1 VLNFMQV
8 LRLIAL
14 LALILCT
21 FMLLPMLVALF
32 YKEYEL
38 LPAFLMPIAGTAMLS
53 GLFLLLSSASKI
65 EELSVKDG
73 FLFVTL
79 SWVTA
84 SLVGCLPFV
93 LSGAIPSF
101 TDAFFEAMS
110 GFSTTGASILTNIE
124 SLHHSILFWRS
135 LTHWLGGM
143 GIVVLTVALLPILGI
158 GGVQL
163 LKAEAPGPM
172 LDKTMPRIAQTA
184 KILWLLY
191 LTLTVLETL
200 LLMFGGMSLFN
211 ALTHTFGTLATG
223 GFSPKNAS
231 VGHYSSPYIQIV
243 VTVFMI
249 LAGVNFGLYFRAVT
263 RRFDQVLRN
272 SELKVYLSIFI
283 IATAVVAFSLYG
295 AVYSGAGE
303 SLRYAAF
310 QSASILTTTGY
321 ATADFA
327 AWPALAKAVLFF
339 LMFVGGCSGSTGG
352 GIKVIRVF
360 SLIKLALN
368 EMKHML
374 HPRGIFRIRIDGE
387 ILAKKYFYPV
397 IGFFVLYIF
406 ILLLI
411 TLAVAAAGNDLLT
424 SFSTALV
431 TLGNIGPG
439 FGKIGPALNYQ
450 FYPDTIKWILSFAM
464 MIGRLELYTV
474 LVLFTKEFWQQ

>member
-1 VLNFMQV
+1 MLNLMQV
-8 LRLIAL
+8 LRIIAL
-14 LALILCT
+14 LTLILCA
-21 FMLLPMLVALF
+21 FMLLPVLVALF
-32 YKEYEL
+32 YKEYQTL
-38 LPAFLMPIAGTAMLS
+38 SAFLIPLAGTAVLS
-53 GLFLLLSSASKI
+53 GLFLMLSSAFKI

-73 FLFVTL
+73 FLFVSL
-79 SWVTA
+79 SWITA

-93 LSGAIPSF
+93 ISGAIPSF

-110 GFSTTGASILTNIE
+110 GFSTTGASILTDIE
-124 SLHHSILFWRS
+124 SLPYSLLFWRS

-158 GGVQL
+158 GGVHL

-172 LDKTMPRIAQTA
+172 LDKTMPRITQTA
-184 KILWLLY
+184 KTLWMLY
-191 LTLTVLETL
+191 LSLTVLETL
-200 LLMFGGMSLFN
+200 LLMFGGMSLFE

-231 VGHYSSPYIQIV
+231 VGYYSSAYIQIV

-249 LAGVNFGLYFRAVT
+249 LAGINFGLYFRAVT
-263 RRFDQVLRN
+263 GRFDQVLRS
-272 SELKVYLSIFI
+272 SELKVYLSIFV
-283 IATAVVAFSLYG
+283 IASAVVAISLYG
-295 AVYSGAGE
+295 TVYTGAGE

-327 AWPALAKAVLFF
+327 AWPALAKGALFF
-339 LMFVGGCSGSTGG
+339 LMFIGGCSGSTGG

-360 SLIKLALN
+360 SLIKLAMN
-368 EMKHML
+368 EMKHMI

-411 TLAVAAAGNDLLT
+411 TLAVAAADNDLLT

-439 FGKIGPALNYQ
+439 FGKIGPTLNYQ
-450 FYPDTIKWILSFAM
+450 FFPDTIKWILSFAM

-474 LVLFTKEFWQQ
+474 LVLFTREFWQQ

>member
-1 VLNFMQV
+1 MLNIMQV

-14 LALILCT
+14 LALMLCI
-21 FMLLPMLVALF
+21 FMLIPALVALF
-32 YKEYEL
+32 YREYQT
-38 LPAFLMPIAGTAMLS
+38 LPAFFIPIAATSALS
-53 GLFLLLSSASKI
+53 GLFLLLSSGFKI
-65 EELSVKDG
+65 EELSVRDG
-73 FLFVTL
+73 FLFVSL

-110 GFSTTGASILTNIE
+110 GFSTTGASILTEIE
-124 SLHHSILFWRS
+124 SLPNSILFWRS

-158 GGVQL
+158 GGVHM

-172 LDKTMPRIAQTA
+172 LDKTMPRITQTA
-184 KILWLLY
+184 KTLWLLY

-200 LLMFGGMSLFN
+200 LLMFGGMSVFE

-231 VGHYSSPYIQIV
+231 VGHYSSAYIQIV
-243 VTVFMI
+243 ITVFML

-263 RRFDQVLRN
+263 GHFDHVVHN

-283 IATAVVAFSLYG
+283 IASTIAALSLYG
-295 AVYSGAGE
+295 KVYNAAD
-303 SLRYAAF
+303 SLRHAAF

-327 AWPALAKAVLFF
+327 VWPALAKGVLFF
-339 LMFVGGCSGSTGG
+339 LMFIGGCSGSTGG
-352 GIKVIRVF
+352 GIKVIRVY

-368 EMKHML
+368 EMKHMI
-374 HPRGIFRIRIDGE
+374 HPRGIFRIQIDGE
-387 ILAKKYFYPV
+387 LLAKKYFYPV

-406 ILLLI
+406 ILLI
-411 TLAVAAAGNDLLT
+411 VTLAVTAAGNDILT

-439 FGKIGPALNYQ
+439 FGKIGPTLNYQ
-450 FYPDTIKWILSFAM
+450 FFPDIIKWILSFAM

-474 LVLFTKEFWQQ
+474 LVLFTGEFWKK